1 LVRRKYPSDETPRP
15 NKERDS
21 PIVPVSI
28 PREVLEQLDALNL
41 ENRSAW
47 IVDAIRKKLERQ

>member
-1 LVRRKYPSDETPRP
+1 
-15 NKERDS
+15 
-21 PIVPVSI
+21 VPVSI